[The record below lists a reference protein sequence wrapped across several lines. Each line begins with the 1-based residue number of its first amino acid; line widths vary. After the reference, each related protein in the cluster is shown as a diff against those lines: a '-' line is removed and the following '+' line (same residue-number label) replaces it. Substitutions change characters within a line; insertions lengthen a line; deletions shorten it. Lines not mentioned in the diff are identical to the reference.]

1 MEIDCEGMVGRIVGF
16 AHYVS
21 KLKKSTTTYLSI
33 AASPLE
39 FGSFGKID
47 LASMEF
53 IQGI

>member
-1 MEIDCEGMVGRIVGF
+1 
-16 AHYVS
+16 
-21 KLKKSTTTYLSI
+21 LSI

-53 IQGI
+53 IQGIWRSLASNIAGPRWWKARALIGRG